1 MTAPRKRMP
10 DVQVMVP
17 YKTLEKLLLAAA
29 VAEENQKEIS
39 FLRQQISALRFQCTE
54 LMEIF
59 NDYKD

>member
-39 FLRQQISALRFQCTE
+39 FLRQQISALRFQFTE

>member
-29 VAEENQKEIS
+29 VAEENQKDIS
-39 FLRQQISALRFQCTE
+39 FLRQQISALRFQFTE